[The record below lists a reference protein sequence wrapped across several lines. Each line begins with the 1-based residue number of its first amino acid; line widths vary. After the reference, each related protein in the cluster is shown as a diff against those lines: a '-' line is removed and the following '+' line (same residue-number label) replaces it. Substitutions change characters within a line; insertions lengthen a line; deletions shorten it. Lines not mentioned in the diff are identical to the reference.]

1 LLLCKYYFFPIG
13 ATSRILYCFSG
24 VKRRIT
30 GKAENFYFLLVSLQ
44 AMFDTFTMMN
54 AKIIQNEKDL
64 VFSFS
69 LSWELMVLSDTCYN

>member
-1 LLLCKYYFFPIG
+1 
-13 ATSRILYCFSG
+13 
-24 VKRRIT
+24 
-30 GKAENFYFLLVSLQ
+30 
-44 AMFDTFTMMN
+44 MFDTFTMMN